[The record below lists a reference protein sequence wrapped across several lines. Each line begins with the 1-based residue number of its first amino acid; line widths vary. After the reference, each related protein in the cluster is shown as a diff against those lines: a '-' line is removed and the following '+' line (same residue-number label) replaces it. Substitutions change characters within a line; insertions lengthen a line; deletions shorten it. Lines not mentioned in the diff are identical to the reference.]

1 MGQNSGRRGI
11 EKGEG
16 RCGLKAIL
24 SRTTLKYDYGF
35 SIAATDF
42 PVYMNLPNVFY
53 LGQIILVLPTQAFLL
68 TIPEN
73 RATQILLTLSVS
85 LTPWGPVLNKLGSY
99 VAVSFNKLWCYT
111 TAHVI

>member
-1 MGQNSGRRGI
+1 LGQNSGRRGI

-73 RATQILLTLSVS
+73 KATQILLTLSVS
-85 LTPWGPVLNKLGSY
+85 LTP
-99 VAVSFNKLWCYT
+99 
-111 TAHVI
+111 